1 MISTQ
6 GELQAPINIKDP
18 KRYENKKNCKN
29 MLVAFGI
36 EEINLSKTIYPLNIY
51 FKNKYLKLLPQIF
64 NSFKRIT
71 KGI

>member
-6 GELQAPINIKDP
+6 GELQAPINIKYP

-36 EEINLSKTIYPLNIY
+36 EEIMY
-51 FKNKYLKLLPQIF
+51 NK
-64 NSFKRIT
+64 
-71 KGI
+71 